1 MFLMPLMPC
10 IDYCEA
16 ERGWTTTL
24 SDSLVRLTELRV
36 TSSLSIF
43 RDAFDL
49 AMEVGD
55 DA

>member
-1 MFLMPLMPC
+1 M
-10 IDYCEA
+10 
-16 ERGWTTTL
+16 
-24 SDSLVRLTELRV
+24 ELRAA
-36 TSSLSIF
+36 SSLSIF